1 MGVGRSPTGN
11 AESAERTI
19 GSYRRRIRLVS
30 VDDRTVR
37 GDLEDDF
44 HRFGLTLHHDGARVT
59 AVEGDAERFPWTTC
73 PSAVEPLRAVAGAPI
88 SRRLT
93 ELGEHVAARSNCTHL
108 FDLAGLAIAHAA
120 RAVPQGRRQYDA
132 MIPDRS
138 GMSTSPQLERDG
150 ELVLRWQLE
159 GTTLA
164 GPPPYEGLA
173 LRAGF
178 LAWAEANLDEEEAE
192 AAIVLRR
199 ACDISFGR
207 AMDLD
212 VYESGADLGDI
223 MLGTCHSFQPGTI
236 EVGLR
241 NKGQT
246 RDFSDDADRLLQ
258 G

>member
-1 MGVGRSPTGN
+1 M
-11 AESAERTI
+11 
-19 GSYRRRIRLVS
+19 
-30 VDDRTVR
+30 R

-59 AVEGDAERFPWTTC
+59 SVAGDATRYPWSTC
-73 PSAVEPLRAVAGAPI
+73 PSAVEPLRGVEGAPI
-88 SRRLT
+88 ERRLT
-93 ELGEHVAARSNCTHL
+93 TLGSHVAARSNCTHL

-120 RAVPQGRRQYDA
+120 RGTASRPTRTYDVA
-132 MIPDRS
+132 IPDRVKQA
-138 GMSTSPQLERDG
+138 TQPELRRDG
-150 ELVLRWQLE
+150 EIVLRWELVG
-159 GTTLA
+159 GTIT
-164 GPPPYEGLA
+164 GPSPYDGMG

-178 LAWAEANLDEEEAE
+178 LAWAEENLDDEQAE

-212 VYESGADLGDI
+212 VYETAADLGDI

-236 EVGLR
+236 DVAVR

-246 RDFSDDADRLLQ
+246 VDFSADPDALLQ
-258 G
+258 EPAS

>member
-1 MGVGRSPTGN
+1 
-11 AESAERTI
+11 
-19 GSYRRRIRLVS
+19 
-30 VDDRTVR
+30 VR

-59 AVEGDAERFPWTTC
+59 AVEGDAGRFPWTTC
-73 PSAVEPLRAVAGAPI
+73 PSAVDPLRSVAGAPI
-88 SRRLT
+88 ARRLT

-120 RAVPQGRRQYDA
+120 RGSLEPTRLYDIE
-132 MIPDRS
+132 IPDRER
-138 GMSTSPQLERDG
+138 GRTSPQLSRDG
-150 ELVLRWQLE
+150 QVLLRWDLE
-159 GTTLA
+159 GTMIS
-164 GPPPYEGLA
+164 GPPPYDDIA

-178 LAWAEANLDEEEAE
+178 LAWAEERLDEEEAE

-212 VYESGADLGDI
+212 VYDTAADLGDI

-236 EVGLR
+236 EVALR

-246 RDFSDDADRLLQ
+246 RDFSASADLLLQ
-258 G
+258 EPAR

>member
-1 MGVGRSPTGN
+1 
-11 AESAERTI
+11 
-19 GSYRRRIRLVS
+19 
-30 VDDRTVR
+30 VR

-44 HRFGLTLHHDGARVT
+44 HRFGLTLHHDGACVT

-73 PSAVEPLRAVAGAPI
+73 PSAVEPLRSVAGAPI

-108 FDLAGLAIAHAA
+108 FDLAGLAIAHVA
-120 RAVPQGRRQYDA
+120 RAAAGTRRYDA
-132 MIPDRS
+132 NIPDRS
-138 GMSTSPQLERDG
+138 GAATSPQLERDG

-159 GTTLA
+159 GTTIT
-164 GPPPYEGLA
+164 GPPPYDGIA
-173 LRAGF
+173 LRSGF
-178 LAWAEANLDEEEAE
+178 LAWAEETLDNEEAE

-212 VYESGADLGDI
+212 VYESAADLGEI

-236 EVGLR
+236 EVALR
-241 NKGQT
+241 NRGQT
-246 RDFSDDADRLLQ
+246 RDFSSDADLLLQ
-258 G
+258 EPAG

>member
-1 MGVGRSPTGN
+1 M
-11 AESAERTI
+11 
-19 GSYRRRIRLVS
+19 
-30 VDDRTVR
+30 R

-44 HRFGLTLHHDGARVT
+44 HRFGLTLHHDGERVT

-73 PSAVEPLRAVAGAPI
+73 PSAVEPLRSVAGARI

-120 RAVPQGRRQYDA
+120 RAAAGTRQYDVA
-132 MIPDRS
+132 IPDRTRTL
-138 GMSTSPQLERDG
+138 TSPQLERDG
-150 ELVLRWQLE
+150 EVVLRWDLD
-159 GTTLA
+159 GTTIT
-164 GPPPYEGLA
+164 GPAPYDGIA

-178 LAWAEANLDEEEAE
+178 LAWAEATLDDEEAE

-207 AMDLD
+207 SMDLD
-212 VYESGADLGDI
+212 VYDTAADLGDI

-246 RDFSDDADRLLQ
+246 RDFSSDADLLLQ
-258 G
+258 ERAG

>member
-1 MGVGRSPTGN
+1 
-11 AESAERTI
+11 
-19 GSYRRRIRLVS
+19 
-30 VDDRTVR
+30 VR

-44 HRFGLTLHHDGARVT
+44 HRFGLTLHHDGSRVT
-59 AVEGDAERFPWTTC
+59 AVEGDATRFPWTTC
-73 PSAVEPLRAVAGAPI
+73 PTAVEPLQSVAGAPI
-88 SRRLT
+88 TSRLT
-93 ELGEHVAARSNCTHL
+93 DLGAHVAARSNCTHL

-120 RAVPQGRRQYDA
+120 RAGAGAGAVRQYDA
-132 MIPDRS
+132 AIPDRS
-138 GMSTSPQLERDG
+138 GSLTTPELQRDG
-150 ELVLRWQLE
+150 TVVLQWELD
-159 GTTLA
+159 GTTIA
-164 GPPPYEGLA
+164 GPAPYDGLA

-212 VYESGADLGDI
+212 VYDSAADLGEI

-241 NKGQT
+241 IKGQT
-246 RDFSDDADRLLQ
+246 RDFSAGADLLLQ
-258 G
+258 QPGA